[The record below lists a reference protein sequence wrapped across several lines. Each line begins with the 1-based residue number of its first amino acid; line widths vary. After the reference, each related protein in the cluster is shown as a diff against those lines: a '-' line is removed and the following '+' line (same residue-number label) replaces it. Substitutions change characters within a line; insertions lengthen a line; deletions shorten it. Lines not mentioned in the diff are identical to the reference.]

1 MSKPNNT
8 YENLIKENTM
18 SEFEKMISFYREY
31 PDCFLDSMRT
41 ENTMYELTP
50 FQRVYLRS
58 FFRFKKVGIVASRGI
73 SKTFLNV
80 LAHYLKCILYPNN
93 HLCLAMPTKEQS
105 AKVVKE
111 KVEEY
116 WRDYPMLKNE
126 LILSKCKFDKD
137 YVKLV
142 FKNGSTLD
150 TLTVGQSSR
159 GLRANG
165 LSLEEIVDERMDR
178 TTINEV
184 LLPILA
190 QPRMIPRFGADLDN
204 EYSKTQAY
212 VTTASNKQSY
222 CYEKFSNLFE
232 EMEQGKATIVLG
244 TSYEMGTRFGTLS
257 EEDIVEKMED
267 ATYSPLSF
275 EREYKSIFTGSNE
288 RSLVS
293 AEDIQAMRVLEKPE
307 DRASREDLKDPN
319 VRYVLSYDVARS
331 EGTGST
337 ANSSLVVIKCIDRG
351 NGTYKKQVVNIY
363 VMEGT
368 HFKNQALFLKKK
380 VNDFGASVLCIDNNG
395 LGKGLT
401 DILVLEIDENP
412 PYSVVNDSGY
422 DEYKRADSIPMVFLV
437 SSNSRETK
445 NHLIVNNFMST
456 MANRDVQLLKSE
468 TSARSFIKNKTDGKK
483 MAIELLPFIQSDRL
497 IDEVMNLEY
506 VQKGNSSSVKSVT
519 NKIQKDRYS
528 ALAYGLF
535 YIYLEER
542 KNKSRK
548 RDTNITPRDFIKVK
562 KPNYKV
568 FT

>member
-1 MSKPNNT
+1 MNNVSSS
-8 YENLIKENTM
+8 YENLMKENTM
-18 SEFEKMISFYREY
+18 NEFEKMISFYREY
-31 PDCFLDSMRT
+31 PDYFLDSMRT

-190 QPRMIPRFGADLDN
+190 QPRMIPRFGADLSN

-232 EMEQGKATIVLG
+232 EMEEGKPTIVLG

-275 EREYKSIFTGSNE
+275 EREYRSVFTGSNE

-307 DRASREDLKDPN
+307 DRASKDDLRNPDIK
-319 VRYVLSYDVARS
+319 YILSYDVARS

-337 ANSSLVVIKCIDRG
+337 ANSSLVVIKCTDRG

-380 VNDFGASVLCIDNNG
+380 VNDFGASILCIDNNG

-422 DEYKRADSIPMVFLV
+422 DEYKRADSIPMIFLV

-456 MANRDVQLLKSE
+456 MANRDVQMLKSE
-468 TSARSFIKNKTDGKK
+468 TSARSFIKNTLDGKK
-483 MAIELLPFIQSDRL
+483 MAMELMPFIQSDRL
-497 IDEVMNLEY
+497 IDEIMNLEY
-506 VQKGNSSSVKSVT
+506 VQKGNSSSVKTVT

-548 RDTNITPRDFIKVK
+548 KNTNITPRDFIKVK